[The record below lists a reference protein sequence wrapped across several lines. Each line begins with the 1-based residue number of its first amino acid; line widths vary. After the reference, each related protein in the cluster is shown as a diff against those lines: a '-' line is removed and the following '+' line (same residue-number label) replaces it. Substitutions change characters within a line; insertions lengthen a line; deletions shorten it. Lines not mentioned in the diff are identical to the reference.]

1 MATIKE
7 VEKQLREAK
16 KKNREKDK
24 IIEEHLTHIKF
35 LTDRLEKAHER
46 VAEKNKKIMTM
57 TIEDVVKNQKELA
70 EFQEKSAKDRELLH
84 TFDKQV
90 EVQLDTAG
98 VPK

>member
-7 VEKQLREAK
+7 VEKQLRQLK
-16 KKNREKDK
+16 KETRELR
-24 IIEEHLTHIKF
+24 IHNKF
-35 LTDRLEKAHER
+35 LLERLELAHER
-46 VAEKNKKIMTM
+46 NAELRKQIMTM

-70 EFQEKSAKDRELLH
+70 EFQEKSAKDRELLQS
-84 TFDKQV
+84 FDKQV

>member
-7 VEKQLREAK
+7 VEKQLRQLK
-16 KKNREKDK
+16 KETRE
-24 IIEEHLTHIKF
+24 LRTHNKF
-35 LTDRLEKAHER
+35 LLERLELAHER
-46 VAEKNKKIMTM
+46 NAELRKQIMTM

-70 EFQEKSAKDRELLH
+70 EFQEKSAKDRELLQS
-84 TFDKQV
+84 FDKQV